1 MGGRNIKWLKI
12 FNVFLLTFNYFDVEY
27 KAISWNCCDYLHDTD
42 IRWVVAMDFNY
53 YIFIPKPKS
62 SDRDLDPLK
71 TIIYLNKIKEK
82 L

>member
-1 MGGRNIKWLKI
+1 MGGRHIKWLKI

-62 SDRDLDPLK
+62 SDRDLDPSK
-71 TIIYLNKIKEK
+71 KIIYLKKIKEK